1 MCRIERPYLT
11 TSGLNF
17 FSSEAWFRLLSAS
30 NAWRKNRKKIYGTYS
45 IVCVF
50 LILILHFWRHN
61 CNALRIAYFDCCFV
75 GSSLRIGHIYCSGE
89 QRSGD
94 HFLSAFARNWREI
107 WACWRRNLTH
117 SGCLSHSHLNGRLM
131 LLPGTLYSKWV
142 CECVS
147 VWVCECVS
155 VWVCDLMEFM
165 MFFYRH
171 KAKQSGK
178 RKLPRV
184 VGDEEDLQ
192 PMKTLKNGNI
202 YQQCHV
208 RKSTSHFFAHMSYI

>member
-147 VWVCECVS
+147 VWFDGI
-155 VWVCDLMEFM
+155 CDDFSTDTK
-165 MFFYRH
+165 RN
-171 KAKQSGK
+171 KVAKGSS
-178 RKLPRV
+178 L
-184 VGDEEDLQ
+184 ELWE
-192 PMKTLKNGNI
+192 MKKTCSQWRLW
-202 YQQCHV
+202 
-208 RKSTSHFFAHMSYI
+208 RTETYINNAM